1 MNAKPPRRLTPAQP
15 VHHHRPPD
23 PGIEFHCEHP
33 SGPAMP
39 GTDIEK
45 PYQDR
50 YTLAP
55 LSRRRLNTGLVVHFA
70 TAVYNATNVATGDG
84 RLRRYFCCAPVDS
97 SCMAT
102 GACDSISL

>member
-55 LSRRRLNTGLVVHFA
+55 PSPRRLNTGSMVHFA
-70 TAVYNATNVATGDG
+70 TAVYTEPITGMTAAA
-84 RLRRYFCCAPVDS
+84 RLVFG
-97 SCMAT
+97 T
-102 GACDSISL
+102 GTG

>member
-33 SGPAMP
+33 SGPSMP

-45 PYQDR
+45 PYQDQ
-50 YTLAP
+50 YTFEP
-55 LSRRRLNTGLVVHFA
+55 LSRRGLDTGSVVHFA
-70 TAVYNATNVATGDG
+70 TAVYKPTCRSALDHHVH
-84 RLRRYFCCAPVDS
+84 RIAPVG
-97 SCMAT
+97 T
-102 GACDSISL
+102 